1 MNTQMIAKEY
11 RLSQWAEI
19 IKARNES
26 GKSIKKFCED
36 AGISKHTY
44 FYWQRK
50 LREEACNELIIS
62 EEFTNNVPS
71 GWVKLKPEKPQ
82 YTDNSIS
89 IEING
94 CHITVKENT
103 DLKMLKSVCGVL
115 KTL

>member
-71 GWVKLKPEKPQ
+71 CIFRAHPGSS
-82 YTDNSIS
+82 SILVELTS
-89 IEING
+89 KI
-94 CHITVKENT
+94 
-103 DLKMLKSVCGVL
+103 
-115 KTL
+115 

>member
-19 IKARNES
+19 IKVRNES
-26 GKSIKKFCED
+26 GKSVKEFCED
-36 AGISKHTY
+36 SGINKHTY

-50 LREEACNELIIS
+50 LREEACNKLIKS
-62 EEFTNNVPS
+62 EEYTNSVPC
-71 GWVKLKPEKPQ
+71 GWVKLNPEKPQ
-82 YTDNSIS
+82 QTDNGIS

-94 CHITVKENT
+94 CHITVKRNT
-103 DLKMLKSVCGVL
+103 DLKLLKSVCEVL

>member
-62 EEFTNNVPS
+62 EEFRNNVPS
-71 GWVKLKPEKPQ
+71 GWVKLNPEKPQ